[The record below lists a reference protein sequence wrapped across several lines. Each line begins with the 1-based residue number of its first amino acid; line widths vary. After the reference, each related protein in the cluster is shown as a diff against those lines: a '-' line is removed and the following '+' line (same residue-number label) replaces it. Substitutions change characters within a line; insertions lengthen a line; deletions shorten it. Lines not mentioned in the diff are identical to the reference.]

1 MFTTNSKN
9 ISSTIIK
16 YWPCLL
22 ILLAFIG
29 FISKALYNYPI
40 GIMAILGLYK
50 IITNHRILL
59 QDQILKTFT
68 IVFLCLWLPLLISLP
83 DAVNPSHSSHTIF
96 PYLRF
101 FFAGIFIIEEISMN
115 KDRLR
120 FIVTS
125 LFFIIFFFCIDA
137 TIQFIFNSNILG
149 FPYNPGEITGMFYPR
164 NTISHV
170 CAILSSFYFLY
181 IYINME
187 KRWWLFL
194 SLIPLFF
201 IILLSGRR
209 AAWVMLA
216 LTSLGFIIYGYRY
229 TISKKRFKRVT
240 GMLVMFVSVVLGST
254 ILLHTPTNVRFKSTL
269 GLFSNNYITIN
280 KATAYR
286 LPIWEVAYSI
296 YKSNP
301 INGIGPRGFR
311 HVYKDYAPANDIFV
325 MNKTPP
331 TQPHLLILEIL
342 TETGL
347 IGFIGYILLIYLI
360 FRLVLQSKNKE
371 TSLPLFIPVIVA
383 LFPFNSHMAFYGSIW
398 SSMTWLL
405 LALYFTNEKLIC
417 NNGFIQHK
425 YT

>member
-1 MFTTNSKN
+1 
-9 ISSTIIK
+9 
-16 YWPCLL
+16 
-22 ILLAFIG
+22 
-29 FISKALYNYPI
+29 
-40 GIMAILGLYK
+40 MAILGLYK
-50 IITNHRILL
+50 IITAHRILL
-59 QDQILKTFT
+59 QDQILKIFT
-68 IVFLCLWLPLLISLP
+68 IAFLCLWLPLLISLP
-83 DAVNPSHSSHTIF
+83 DAINPSHSSHTIF

-101 FFAGIFIIEEISMN
+101 FFAGIFIIDEISMN

-120 FIVTS
+120 FIVAS
-125 LFFIIFFFCIDA
+125 LFFIVFFFCIDA
-137 TIQFIFNSNILG
+137 TIQFIFKSNILG
-149 FPYNPGEITGMFYPR
+149 FPYKPGEITGMFYPR
-164 NTISHV
+164 NTIAHI
-170 CAILSSFYFLY
+170 CAILSSFCFLY
-181 IYINME
+181 VYINIE
-187 KRWWLFL
+187 KRRWLFL

-229 TISKKRFKRVT
+229 TISKKRFKRVV
-240 GMLVMFVSVVLGST
+240 GMFVILVSVVLGST
-254 ILLHTPTNVRFKSTL
+254 ISLHTPTNVRFKATL
-269 GLFSNNYITIN
+269 GLFSNNYETIN
-280 KATAYR
+280 TATAYR

-296 YKSNP
+296 HKSNP

-311 HVYKDYAPANDIFV
+311 HVYNDYAHANDPHGSR
-325 MNKTPP
+325 TPP

-342 TETGL
+342 AETGL

-371 TSLPLFIPVIVA
+371 TSLPFFIPVIVA
-383 LFPFNSHMAFYGSIW
+383 LFPFNAHMAFYGSIW

-417 NNGFIQHK
+417 NNGIIQRK

>member
-1 MFTTNSKN
+1 
-9 ISSTIIK
+9 
-16 YWPCLL
+16 
-22 ILLAFIG
+22 
-29 FISKALYNYPI
+29 
-40 GIMAILGLYK
+40 MAILGLYK
-50 IITNHRILL
+50 IITAHRILL

-68 IVFLCLWLPLLISLP
+68 IAFLRLWLPLLISFP
-83 DAVNPSHSSHTIF
+83 DAINPSHSSHTIF

-101 FFAGIFIIEEISMN
+101 FFAGIFIIDEISMN

-125 LFFIIFFFCIDA
+125 LFFIVFFFCIDA
-137 TIQFIFNSNILG
+137 TIQFIFKSNILG
-149 FPYNPGEITGMFYPR
+149 FPYKPGEITGMFYPR
-164 NTISHV
+164 NTIAHI
-170 CAILSSFYFLY
+170 CAILSSFCFLY
-181 IYINME
+181 VYINIE
-187 KRWWLFL
+187 KRRWLFL

-229 TISKKRFKRVT
+229 TISKKRFKRVV
-240 GMLVMFVSVVLGST
+240 GMFVMLVSVVLGST
-254 ILLHTPTNVRFKSTL
+254 ILLHTPTNVRFKATL
-269 GLFSNNYITIN
+269 GLFSNNYETIN
-280 KATAYR
+280 TATAYR

-296 YKSNP
+296 HKSNP

-311 HVYKDYAPANDIFV
+311 HVYNDYAHANDPHGST
-325 MNKTPP
+325 TPP
-331 TQPHLLILEIL
+331 SQPHLLILEIL
-342 TETGL
+342 AETGL

-371 TSLPLFIPVIVA
+371 TSLPFFIPVIVA
-383 LFPFNSHMAFYGSIW
+383 LFPFNAHMAFYGSIW

-417 NNGFIQHK
+417 NNGIIQHK

>member
-1 MFTTNSKN
+1 MFTTNSKI

-50 IITNHRILL
+50 IITANRILL

-68 IVFLCLWLPLLISLP
+68 IAFLCLWLPLLISLP
-83 DAVNPSHSSHTIF
+83 DAINPSHSSHTIF

-101 FFAGIFIIEEISMN
+101 FFAGIFIIDEISMN

-125 LFFIIFFFCIDA
+125 LFFIVFFFCIDA
-137 TIQFIFNSNILG
+137 TIQFIFKSNILG
-149 FPYNPGEITGMFYPR
+149 FPYKPGEITGMFYPR
-164 NTISHV
+164 NTIAHI
-170 CAILSSFYFLY
+170 CAILSSFCFLY
-181 IYINME
+181 VYINIE
-187 KRWWLFL
+187 KRRWLFL

-229 TISKKRFKRVT
+229 TISKKRFKRVV
-240 GMLVMFVSVVLGST
+240 GRFVMLVSVVLGST
-254 ILLHTPTNVRFKSTL
+254 ILLHTPTNVRFKATL
-269 GLFSNNYITIN
+269 GLFSNNYETIN
-280 KATAYR
+280 TATAYR

-296 YKSNP
+296 HKSNP

-311 HVYKDYAPANDIFV
+311 HVYNDYAHANDPHGSR
-325 MNKTPP
+325 TPP

-342 TETGL
+342 AETGL

-371 TSLPLFIPVIVA
+371 TSLPFFIPVIVA
-383 LFPFNSHMAFYGSIW
+383 LFPFNAHMAFYGSIW

-417 NNGFIQHK
+417 NNGIIQRK

>member
-1 MFTTNSKN
+1 
-9 ISSTIIK
+9 
-16 YWPCLL
+16 
-22 ILLAFIG
+22 
-29 FISKALYNYPI
+29 
-40 GIMAILGLYK
+40 MAILGLYK
-50 IITNHRILL
+50 IITAHRILL
-59 QDQILKTFT
+59 QDQILKIFT
-68 IVFLCLWLPLLISLP
+68 IAFLCLWLPLLISLP
-83 DAVNPSHSSHTIF
+83 DAINPSHSSHTIF

-101 FFAGIFIIEEISMN
+101 FFAGIFIIDEISMN

-125 LFFIIFFFCIDA
+125 LFFIVFFFCIDA
-137 TIQFIFNSNILG
+137 TIQFIFKSNILG
-149 FPYNPGEITGMFYPR
+149 FPYKPGEITGMFYPR
-164 NTISHV
+164 NTIAHI
-170 CAILSSFYFLY
+170 CAILSSFCFLY
-181 IYINME
+181 VYINIE
-187 KRWWLFL
+187 KRRWLFL

-229 TISKKRFKRVT
+229 TISKKRFKRVV
-240 GMLVMFVSVVLGST
+240 GMFVVLVSVVLGST
-254 ILLHTPTNVRFKSTL
+254 ISLHTPTNVRFKATL
-269 GLFSNNYITIN
+269 GLFSNNYETIN
-280 KATAYR
+280 TATAYR

-296 YKSNP
+296 HKSNP

-311 HVYKDYAPANDIFV
+311 HVYNDYAHANDPHGST
-325 MNKTPP
+325 TPP
-331 TQPHLLILEIL
+331 SQPHLLILEIL
-342 TETGL
+342 AETGL

-371 TSLPLFIPVIVA
+371 TSLPFFIPVIVA
-383 LFPFNSHMAFYGSIW
+383 LFPFNAHMAFYGSIW

-417 NNGFIQHK
+417 NNGIIQRK

>member
-1 MFTTNSKN
+1 MFTTNSKI
-9 ISSTIIK
+9 ISSAIIK

-50 IITNHRILL
+50 IITAHRILL

-68 IVFLCLWLPLLISLP
+68 IAFLCLWLPLLISLP
-83 DAVNPSHSSHTIF
+83 DAINPSHSSHTIF

-101 FFAGIFIIEEISMN
+101 FFAGIFIIDEISMN

-125 LFFIIFFFCIDA
+125 LFFIVFFFCIDA
-137 TIQFIFNSNILG
+137 TIQFIFKSNILG
-149 FPYNPGEITGMFYPR
+149 FPYKPGEITGMFYPR
-164 NTISHV
+164 NTIAHI
-170 CAILSSFYFLY
+170 CAILSSFCFLY
-181 IYINME
+181 VYINIE
-187 KRWWLFL
+187 KRRWLFL

-229 TISKKRFKRVT
+229 TISKKRFKRVV
-240 GMLVMFVSVVLGST
+240 GMFVMLVSVVLGST
-254 ILLHTPTNVRFKSTL
+254 ILLHTPTNVRFKATL
-269 GLFSNNYITIN
+269 GLFSNNYETIN
-280 KATAYR
+280 TATAYR

-296 YKSNP
+296 HKSNP

-311 HVYKDYAPANDIFV
+311 HVYNDYARANDPHGSR
-325 MNKTPP
+325 TPP
-331 TQPHLLILEIL
+331 SQPHLLILEIL
-342 TETGL
+342 AETGL

-371 TSLPLFIPVIVA
+371 TSLPFFIPVIVA
-383 LFPFNSHMAFYGSIW
+383 LFPFNAHMAFYGSIW

-417 NNGFIQHK
+417 NNGIIQHK